1 MQEQAPISLC
11 IKLKYWEVYRLNVV
25 LTVTVFRK
33 VLYIWGFVAML
44 WLALSLL
51 LLFRPLPEHD
61 RAVTMQNTS
70 PLKWVFGLPVL
81 LVFILPLLSARRVLT
96 DKTLKRGV
104 SYQFSDSGFHV
115 ETAVSKTD
123 FTWAAIHRVS
133 EARSE
138 FLVFTKPNIAFALP
152 KRCLE
157 STEGVAAL
165 RELFRVH
172 VPRAKL
178 HRD

>member
-1 MQEQAPISLC
+1 MQEQSPISLY

-25 LTVTVFRK
+25 LTATVFRK
-33 VLYIWGFVAML
+33 VLYIWGFVALL
-44 WLALSLL
+44 WLALPLL
-51 LLFRPLPEHD
+51 LLFRPSPEHD
-61 RAVTMQNTS
+61 WTVIMQNTS

-81 LVFILPLLSARRVLT
+81 FVFILPLLSARRVRR
-96 DKTLKRGV
+96 DEALKRGV

-133 EARSE
+133 EARSA
-138 FLVFTKPNIAFALP
+138 FLVFTKPNFALALP
-152 KRCLE
+152 KRCFE
-157 STEGVAAL
+157 STQGEAVL

-172 VPRAKL
+172 VPRTKL